1 MSKYM
6 EVIDKFSSLQR
17 EVQQKFIDINKN
29 PNVKLYFLS
38 NGKGIYII
46 FGKLAIRSSIR
57 IYPSNNPDIFSYAIG
72 NKQFDI
78 NSEEIINR
86 FTKDYQEI
94 IQNFENNVSSAPIE
108 ELIKFT
114 NDRKINQNELPQD
127 LESQLLNL
135 PHEHFIEELRILSNS
150 VIENK
155 KLEENLRKERKEKQ
169 LNYYINSFINKAE
182 IIFRKEAIKKAKE
195 GKKIIKLSM
204 NNLINNN
211 YLLKEFNTEEI
222 NKVLDQEFIND
233 RLKKI
238 FKGLNFSINQVN
250 QSYRPYDL
258 ILTLEW

>member
-17 EVQQKFIDINKN
+17 EIQQKFIDINKN
-29 PNVKLYFLS
+29 PNIKLYFLS
-38 NGKGIYII
+38 NGKGIILSLENQRQVLY
-46 FGKLAIRSSIR
+46 K
-57 IYPSNNPDIFSYAIG
+57 DISLKQHKYFLLCYR

-114 NDRKINQNELPQD
+114 NDRKINQNEPQD

-135 PHEHFIEELRILSNS
+135 PHEHFIEELILSNS

-155 KLEENLRKERKEKQ
+155 KLEENLKKRKQKQ

-233 RLKKI
+233 RLKKSLKVLI
-238 FKGLNFSINQVN
+238 FQ
-250 QSYRPYDL
+250 
-258 ILTLEW
+258 LTK